1 MQVIIPI
8 GDTNV
13 TKVVATYTLNIATT
27 PSETVDIVTITGLTA
42 PADGVAP
49 VEKDADGVAPVEK
62 DAVSAGADVT
72 VDSVTWQKK
81 DLTQENSQYEDNGTT
96 NFAEGNQ
103 YKAVVTISTTKAFPD
118 SLVNKITA
126 NGGTVTITSEPNADS
141 NDNKK
146 CVFEVEFPAL
156 KAEISAVTATT
167 DLSSQTIK
175 VGEAAPTITV
185 TPEQVSSADVFE
197 TVGDVT
203 WKAEDIENNNFKTGV
218 DSTGTTLTFT
228 LTLKDAY
235 KFADNL
241 EEITVDSKTL
251 SASDGNDGSIVID
264 KTAGTITVTLKVSVV
279 AAN

>member
-1 MQVIIPI
+1 M
-8 GDTNV
+8 
-13 TKVVATYTLNIATT
+13 
-27 PSETVDIVTITGLTA
+27 
-42 PADGVAP
+42 
-49 VEKDADGVAPVEK
+49 
-62 DAVSAGADVT
+62 
-72 VDSVTWQKK
+72 
-81 DLTQENSQYEDNGTT
+81 
-96 NFAEGNQ
+96 
-103 YKAVVTISTTKAFPD
+103 
-118 SLVNKITA
+118 
-126 NGGTVTITSEPNADS
+126 
-141 NDNKK
+141 
-146 CVFEVEFPAL
+146 

-264 KTAGTITVTLKVSVV
+264 KTAGTITVTLKVSVA